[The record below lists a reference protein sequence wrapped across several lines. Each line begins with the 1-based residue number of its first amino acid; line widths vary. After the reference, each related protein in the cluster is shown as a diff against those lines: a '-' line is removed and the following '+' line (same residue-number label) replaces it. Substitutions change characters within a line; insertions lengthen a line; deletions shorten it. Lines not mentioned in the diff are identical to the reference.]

1 MVQDLKNILPSQLMQ
16 SILGKLYSVL
26 TQGDDSV
33 PASKD
38 NFLSWCT
45 PGIPINEEDLNF
57 VSQGLTGVL
66 KPTGDSATKELTPEE
81 KESQTGVSKPTEVT
95 ATKELTASEKE
106 SLMAKDAVKLYT
118 QAEAFAR
125 MVDFIPDI
133 NAGTNGQQL
142 SKLNVQQ
149 NEGTLSDVYKYALQF
164 SQVANTELAEEEKAK
179 IAKFRELLQVK
190 RKKKDLITDEEKE
203 VIEPSP
209 LVTLYNEKLQIYA
222 DAVLEYNKY
231 RVDALSGTNQAAI
244 HFWALNAAT
253 LRKKVQAALADWINN
268 GYKNEF
274 EGIAARIDQIMSKDL
289 SLLKEEYKDTLERA
303 KLTGIATGSDFYYTT
318 LAPANF
324 VKGGWTKFSFAS
336 SEFDYHSKGQATSY
350 GANASSGFL
359 GIGTRAGY
367 QHSDSKSETTID
379 ASDFSLTFEMC
390 QVPIIRPWF
399 KTPFLTSKAWKLDPG
414 SPVVQ
419 SKENGEVLCD
429 GKIPPNGIMP
439 GYPTS
444 IIFIRDLVMNFGAAN
459 GAVNS
464 AMESNSFEGSVGW
477 GPFTRVSGNYS
488 NKKTQTDAKFSYSA
502 QGIEVKGMQII
513 GFNCH
518 VLPKSPNPL
527 ESIKN
532 WI

>member
-1 MVQDLKNILPSQLMQ
+1 MAQDLKNILPSQLMQ
-16 SILGKLYSVL
+16 SVLGKLYSVL
-26 TQGDDSV
+26 TQGDDTV

-45 PGIPINEEDLNF
+45 PGIPIDVEDLNF

-66 KPTGDSATKELTPEE
+66 KPTGDSAPKELTPEE
-81 KESQTGVSKPTEVT
+81 KESLKATDTG
-95 ATKELTASEKE
+95 
-106 SLMAKDAVKLYT
+106 KLYM

-125 MVDFIPDI
+125 MVDFIPDV
-133 NAGTNGQQL
+133 NAGTNNQL
-142 SKLNVQQ
+142 AKLSIQQ

-209 LVTLYNEKLQIYA
+209 LVTLYNEKMQIYI
-222 DAVLEYNKY
+222 DAVLEYNTR
-231 RVDALSGTNQAAI
+231 RVDALSSTNSAAI
-244 HFWALNAAT
+244 HFWSLNAAT

-289 SLLKEEYKDTLERA
+289 SLLKAEYKDTLERA
-303 KLTGIATGSDFYYTT
+303 KLTGIASGSDFYYTT

-336 SEFDYHSKGQATSY
+336 SEFNSHQDSQTTSY
-350 GANASSGFL
+350 GVKASGGYMGFHA
-359 GIGTRAGY
+359 GGGY
-367 QHSDSKSETTID
+367 QHSDSNSESAFD
-379 ASDFSLTFEMC
+379 ASNFTLTFEMC

-414 SPVVQ
+414 SPEVQ
-419 SKENGEVLCD
+419 SKGEVLCD
-429 GKIPPNGIMP
+429 GKIPPDGIMP

-444 IIFIRDLVMNFGAAN
+444 IIFIRNLAMNFGSSN
-459 GAVNS
+459 GLVKAS
-464 AMESNSFEGSVGW
+464 MESNSFEGSVGW
-477 GPFTRVSGNYS
+477 GPFSVSANYS
-488 NKKTQTDAKFSYSA
+488 KSESHGEQHGSSSA